1 MAEATSIPDNLALYV
16 ETGCW
21 ECDGPATGVVRLTRR
36 SDGTVEERT
45 IADGAQPGGIAAVAV
60 SADGSQVAVASCA
73 PTDCASLSLPPNYTF
88 LACLVPTTLFW
99 LLGIHLFIGAAEVPR
114 RSYFLFWTL
123 VASTIVYFAMSWDL
137 HLAGVIAMNVM
148 AVLLVWRLLA
158 SARRRPSFWRN
169 LAFHW
174 TLVAWLSWFAF
185 PW

>member
-1 MAEATSIPDNLALYV
+1 MAGGLLLLFPVCGFIALSAIGPFIYPLPRTTSLSAL
-16 ETGCW
+16 
-21 ECDGPATGVVRLTRR
+21 L
-36 SDGTVEERT
+36 
-45 IADGAQPGGIAAVAV
+45 
-60 SADGSQVAVASCA
+60 
-73 PTDCASLSLPPNYTF
+73 LSLPPNYTF

-99 LLGIHLFIGAAEVPR
+99 LLGMHLFIGAAEVPR

-123 VASTIVYFAMSWDL
+123 VASTVVYFAMSWDL

-174 TLVAWLSWFAF
+174 TLVAWRGRVHRDEREPSPAEL
-185 PW
+185 P

>member
-1 MAEATSIPDNLALYV
+1 MAGGLLMLFPVCGFIALSAIGPFIYPLPRTTSLSATL
-16 ETGCW
+16 
-21 ECDGPATGVVRLTRR
+21 
-36 SDGTVEERT
+36 
-45 IADGAQPGGIAAVAV
+45 
-60 SADGSQVAVASCA
+60 
-73 PTDCASLSLPPNYTF
+73 LSLPPNYTF

-123 VASTIVYFAMSWDL
+123 VASTVVYFAMSWDL

-158 SARRRPSFWRN
+158 SARRRPTFWRN